1 MKNCAWKE
9 SRNLCIIGKE
19 YKEEHMMDIL
29 KNETIKNAAAV
40 LWHKFLLAETVNDII
55 LSEIKDRL
63 YLQNVDE
70 DWLMSPETSPRDTF
84 MARVTDLAFGDVVE
98 EAVTSLYE
106 NKEALLPYSDLTE
119 AKDPSRLYDLMME
132 TVMEQLTCQDR
143 STVKKNP
150 YYERIHISSDKEN
163 CIALTTA
170 DYLPY
175 EFFQTFHRYKKENP
189 FLYGEAGFFK
199 ERMTFPVILE
209 NNRVWMSVV
218 PSEIRSM
225 EKDIEAAKGKVI
237 TYGLGLG
244 YYAFMASEKEE
255 VESVT
260 VVEMNRDV
268 ISLFKRNILPQFPNK
283 EKIRIIEADAFA
295 FIEKQ
300 EDGSYDTAF
309 SDFWSGVDDGLDLYL
324 RFMAKTARFAKTK
337 HSYWIET
344 CFMEYFF
351 RPVLIRVLMEQ
362 ITGKKII
369 MPKASG
375 RARKVQSHFETY
387 LKARPDIITSPEE
400 LTRLF
405 TNESMISLMRD
416 FAIKDPMRP

>member
-1 MKNCAWKE
+1 MAQI
-9 SRNLCIIGKE
+9 SSGR
-19 YKEEHMMDIL
+19 
-29 KNETIKNAAAV
+29 
-40 LWHKFLLAETVNDII
+40 TVNDII

-84 MARVTDLAFGDVVE
+84 MARITDLAFGDVVE
-98 EAVTSLYE
+98 EAVASLYE
-106 NKEALLPYSDLTE
+106 NKEVLLPYSDLTE
-119 AKDPSRLYDLMME
+119 AKDPGRLYDLMME
-132 TVMEQLTCQDR
+132 TVMEQLTCQDG

-150 YYERIHISSDKEN
+150 YYEQIHISPDKEN
-163 CIALTTA
+163 CIALATA

-175 EFFQTFHRYKKENP
+175 EFFQTFPRYKKENP

-199 ERMTFPVILE
+199 ERISFPVILE

-260 VVEMNRDV
+260 VVEMSRDV

-300 EDGSYDTAF
+300 EDGIYDTAF

-369 MPKASG
+369 MPEVSG
-375 RARKVQSHFETY
+375 RIRKVQNRFETY
-387 LKARPDIITSPEE
+387 LKTKNDRITSPEE
-400 LTRLF
+400 LTLLF

-416 FAIKDPMRP
+416 FAVKDPM

>member
-1 MKNCAWKE
+1 
-9 SRNLCIIGKE
+9 
-19 YKEEHMMDIL
+19 MDIL
-29 KNETIKNAAAV
+29 KNETVKNAAAG

-55 LSEIKDRL
+55 LSEIKNRL
-63 YLQNVDE
+63 YLQDVDE
-70 DWLMSPETSPRDTF
+70 DWIMSPETSLRDTF
-84 MARVTDLAFGDVVE
+84 MARVTELAFGDIVE

-106 NKEALLPYSDLTE
+106 HKDSLRPYSDLAE
-119 AKDPSRLYDLMME
+119 ATDPGRLYDLMME
-132 TVMEQLTCQDR
+132 TVMGQLPCHDGNA
-143 STVKKNP
+143 VKRNP
-150 YYERIHISSDKEN
+150 YYEQIHISPDKEN
-163 CIALTTA
+163 RIALATA

-175 EFFQTFHRYKKENP
+175 EFFQTFHNYKDENP

-209 NNRVWMSVV
+209 DNRVWMSVV

-244 YYAFMASEKEE
+244 YYAFMASEKET
-255 VESVT
+255 VESVS

-300 EDGSYDTAF
+300 KDGSYDTAF

-324 RFMAKTARFAKTK
+324 RFMAKTARFIKTK

-369 MPKASG
+369 MPEVSG
-375 RARKVQSHFETY
+375 RIRKVQNRFETY
-387 LKARPDIITSPEE
+387 LKTKNDRITSPEE
-400 LTRLF
+400 LTLLF

-416 FAIKDPMRP
+416 FAVKDPMQP

>member
-1 MKNCAWKE
+1 MEGKQKSLYNRQRIQRGAYDGHTQE
-9 SRNLCIIGKE
+9 RN
-19 YKEEHMMDIL
+19 YKKCGRCTVAQISSGR
-29 KNETIKNAAAV
+29 
-40 LWHKFLLAETVNDII
+40 TVNDII

-132 TVMEQLTCQDR
+132 TAMGQLTCQDR

-225 EKDIEAAKGKVI
+225 EKTLK
-237 TYGLGLG
+237 
-244 YYAFMASEKEE
+244 
-255 VESVT
+255 
-260 VVEMNRDV
+260 
-268 ISLFKRNILPQFPNK
+268 QQK
-283 EKIRIIEADAFA
+283 EK
-295 FIEKQ
+295 
-300 EDGSYDTAF
+300 
-309 SDFWSGVDDGLDLYL
+309 
-324 RFMAKTARFAKTK
+324 
-337 HSYWIET
+337 
-344 CFMEYFF
+344 
-351 RPVLIRVLMEQ
+351 
-362 ITGKKII
+362 
-369 MPKASG
+369 
-375 RARKVQSHFETY
+375 
-387 LKARPDIITSPEE
+387 
-400 LTRLF
+400 
-405 TNESMISLMRD
+405 
-416 FAIKDPMRP
+416 

>member
-1 MKNCAWKE
+1 
-9 SRNLCIIGKE
+9 
-19 YKEEHMMDIL
+19 MDIL
-29 KNETIKNAAAV
+29 KNENIKNAAAV

-175 EFFQTFHRYKKENP
+175 EFSRPSPVTKK
-189 FLYGEAGFFK
+189 
-199 ERMTFPVILE
+199 
-209 NNRVWMSVV
+209 
-218 PSEIRSM
+218 
-225 EKDIEAAKGKVI
+225 
-237 TYGLGLG
+237 
-244 YYAFMASEKEE
+244 
-255 VESVT
+255 
-260 VVEMNRDV
+260 
-268 ISLFKRNILPQFPNK
+268 
-283 EKIRIIEADAFA
+283 
-295 FIEKQ
+295 
-300 EDGSYDTAF
+300 
-309 SDFWSGVDDGLDLYL
+309 
-324 RFMAKTARFAKTK
+324 KTL
-337 HSYWIET
+337 SS
-344 CFMEYFF
+344 
-351 RPVLIRVLMEQ
+351 
-362 ITGKKII
+362 TGKRGSSKN
-369 MPKASG
+369 G
-375 RARKVQSHFETY
+375 
-387 LKARPDIITSPEE
+387 
-400 LTRLF
+400 
-405 TNESMISLMRD
+405 
-416 FAIKDPMRP
+416 

>member
-1 MKNCAWKE
+1 
-9 SRNLCIIGKE
+9 
-19 YKEEHMMDIL
+19 
-29 KNETIKNAAAV
+29 
-40 LWHKFLLAETVNDII
+40 
-55 LSEIKDRL
+55 
-63 YLQNVDE
+63 
-70 DWLMSPETSPRDTF
+70 MSPETSPRDTF
-84 MARVTDLAFGDVVE
+84 MARITDLAFGDVVE
-98 EAVTSLYE
+98 EAVASLYE
-106 NKEALLPYSDLTE
+106 NKEVLLPYSDLTE
-119 AKDPSRLYDLMME
+119 AKDPGRLYDLMME
-132 TVMEQLTCQDR
+132 TVMEQLTCQDG

-150 YYERIHISSDKEN
+150 YYEQIHISPDKEN
-163 CIALTTA
+163 CIALATA

-175 EFFQTFHRYKKENP
+175 EFFQTFPRYKKENP

-199 ERMTFPVILE
+199 ERISFPVILE

-260 VVEMNRDV
+260 VVEMSRDV

-300 EDGSYDTAF
+300 EDGGYDTAF

-369 MPKASG
+369 MPEVSG
-375 RARKVQSHFETY
+375 RIRKVQNRFETY
-387 LKARPDIITSPEE
+387 LKTKNDRITSPEE
-400 LTRLF
+400 LTLLF

-416 FAIKDPMRP
+416 FAVKDPM